1 MPYAKTADVKG
12 YFDMI
17 VYADGD
23 IEIKELINWNNV
35 TTTQGEWTTDLS
47 GGDRSLET
55 WLSNP
60 QFTLTL
66 PRDENNTK
74 VTLTILLTQAKA
86 ALDLI
91 PYQVMPYQFYIGYYV
106 LDRDLFEIV
115 AQCDTWKN
123 AQETYIHF
131 FIDTSKDNEF
141 VIIPATH
148 NSGQLTSFTI
158 TVFSDVPVQLTKR
171 N

>member
-1 MPYAKTADVKG
+1 
-12 YFDMI
+12 
-17 VYADGD
+17 
-23 IEIKELINWNNV
+23 LN
-35 TTTQGEWTTDLS
+35 
-47 GGDRSLET
+47 
-55 WLSNP
+55 NP
-60 QFTLTL
+60 QFTLRL
-66 PRDENNTK
+66 PRDPNDPK
-74 VTLTILLTQAKA
+74 VTLSILLTQAKA